1 MLFHGTLI
9 NSIIQSTWYGIFA
22 LLYITYLCNAYL
34 NHIYLKLKSSPMVS
48 HLLKEFYLSH
58 LLSRAKYLEQG
69 NICFCL
75 IFDRYYQLK

>member
-1 MLFHGTLI
+1 M
-9 NSIIQSTWYGIFA
+9 IQPTWYGIFA
-22 LLYITYLCNAYL
+22 LLYIPYLFNAYL

-58 LLSRAKYLEQG
+58 LLFRAKYLEQG
-69 NICFCL
+69 NICFCV